1 MRQKPSARPLDT
13 DCRCRTASHGRPP
26 TPPPSPGEELS
37 VTVGGGAGVV
47 RSRRHGAW
55 RGRHGYQERSW
66 VAAGEGGRGRPSP
79 RFSPSPLPHRL
90 RRGPGGG
97 RKRRTSAS
105 RGQRRWRRGGCRRAG
120 ELEGVDGDV
129 VAVVELDG
137 TVDGA
142 AGVGLAEAVEAVEDR
157 LVLADIEALERP
169 NLVLLG
175 LRHTR
180 RFAPLTPVPPRP
192 TGLLTYTRL
201 PAAVAVPG
209 STPAMANWA
218 ETARPS
224 TTTTSSRPTSR
235 STWRAVARDRAPLA
249 SSP

>member
-1 MRQKPSARPLDT
+1 
-13 DCRCRTASHGRPP
+13 
-26 TPPPSPGEELS
+26 
-37 VTVGGGAGVV
+37 
-47 RSRRHGAW
+47 
-55 RGRHGYQERSW
+55 

-90 RRGPGGG
+90 RVREAQEVGERGG
-97 RKRRTSAS
+97 RRRR

-142 AGVGLAEAVEAVEDR
+142 AGVGLAEAVEAVEDG

-192 TGLLTYTRL
+192 TDLLTYTRL

>member
-1 MRQKPSARPLDT
+1 MELGAGGMVTRRGAGRRRVRVGAGGRRRGSRPLPCPT
-13 DCRCRTASHGRPP
+13 VLGSERPRRWEK
-26 TPPPSPGEELS
+26 EED
-37 VTVGGGAGVV
+37 VGVGGGSAV
-47 RSRRHGAW
+47 
-55 RGRHGYQERSW
+55 
-66 VAAGEGGRGRPSP
+66 GEGED
-79 RFSPSPLPHRL
+79 
-90 RRGPGGG
+90 
-97 RKRRTSAS
+97 
-105 RGQRRWRRGGCRRAG
+105 

-142 AGVGLAEAVEAVEDR
+142 AGVGLAEAVEAVEDG

-201 PAAVAVPG
+201 PAAVAVPR

-218 ETARPS
+218 EMARPS

-235 STWRAVARDRAPLA
+235 STWRAVARDRAPPA